1 MKSKKFNIILISLK
15 NTIIPIILCS
25 FMIFLILFS
34 TSNIIAAKN
43 GLELWATTVV
53 PSLFPFLF
61 ATELLGKT
69 KIVQYLGKTLN
80 KIMRPLFNVPGEGS
94 FAFIMGLISGYPV
107 GAKIVTDFRNNG
119 ICTKDE
125 GNRMLAFTN
134 NSGPLFIIG
143 TVGIGYLLIKVLAY
157 YFLLL
162 ILWHVLLLELF
173 SSSLVRMI
181 CRIYPIVHINQVSVL
196 LTLSQ
201 LYL

>member
-143 TVGIGYLLIKVLAY
+143 TVDL
-157 YFLLL
+157 
-162 ILWHVLLLELF
+162 
-173 SSSLVRMI
+173 
-181 CRIYPIVHINQVSVL
+181 N
-196 LTLSQ
+196 
-201 LYL
+201 

>member
-80 KIMRPLFNVPGEGS
+80 KIMRPLFNVPG
-94 FAFIMGLISGYPV
+94 
-107 GAKIVTDFRNNG
+107 
-119 ICTKDE
+119 
-125 GNRMLAFTN
+125 
-134 NSGPLFIIG
+134 
-143 TVGIGYLLIKVLAY
+143 
-157 YFLLL
+157 
-162 ILWHVLLLELF
+162 
-173 SSSLVRMI
+173 
-181 CRIYPIVHINQVSVL
+181 
-196 LTLSQ
+196 
-201 LYL
+201 